1 MDKTLLEPEHTLK
14 LISYH
19 KKMNE
24 FQKLYNFNRL
34 PKVIM
39 LSGEKGIGKFTFI
52 IHLII
57 SLIDKENYDFK
68 NLSISKKSLTHKQ
81 IISKVF
87 SNIIIIKGDNNISV
101 KIEDI
106 RKLKEIIL
114 KSNLNEKPRF
124 VILDDLDKF
133 NINCQ
138 NALLK
143 IIEEPPKNNYFILIN
158 NKKDKIAQTIQSRSL
173 EFKFFLRE
181 SEKIFIIK
189 EIIKKNDLE
198 CKFDYLNFPLS
209 PGKFVNFNY
218 LSIKEKIDLDQSI
231 VTSIGNLL
239 KLFRKTKNNYCILF
253 IKYLLDNNI
262 YKKIVLKDS
271 DLMSQID
278 NKNETMKLIDDF
290 VLFNLSHNSTLQ
302 LISEK
307 FNE

>member
-24 FQKLYNFNRL
+24 FQKLYNFNKL

-87 SNIIIIKGDNNISV
+87 SNVIIIKGDNNISV

-158 NKKDKIAQTIQSRSL
+158 NKKRS
-173 EFKFFLRE
+173 
-181 SEKIFIIK
+181 
-189 EIIKKNDLE
+189 
-198 CKFDYLNFPLS
+198 
-209 PGKFVNFNY
+209 
-218 LSIKEKIDLDQSI
+218 
-231 VTSIGNLL
+231 T
-239 KLFRKTKNNYCILF
+239 
-253 IKYLLDNNI
+253 
-262 YKKIVLKDS
+262 
-271 DLMSQID
+271 
-278 NKNETMKLIDDF
+278 
-290 VLFNLSHNSTLQ
+290 
-302 LISEK
+302 
-307 FNE
+307 